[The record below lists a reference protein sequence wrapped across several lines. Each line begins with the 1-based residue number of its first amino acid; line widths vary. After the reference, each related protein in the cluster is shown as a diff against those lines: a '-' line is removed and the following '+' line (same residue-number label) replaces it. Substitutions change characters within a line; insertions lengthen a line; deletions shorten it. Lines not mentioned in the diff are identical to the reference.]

1 MSDYI
6 SRKALIDEINCEYD
20 LDYGEILINPVQ
32 FADMVEDQ
40 PIADVVEVLRCKD
53 CEYWG
58 DEDGFQKTPDGVLAG
73 RCVVHNY
80 IIDGRHT
87 GWCPT
92 ENDYCS
98 YGERK

>member
-58 DEDGFQKTPDGVLAG
+58 DEDGFQKNT
-73 RCVVHNY
+73 R
-80 IIDGRHT
+80 
-87 GWCPT
+87 WCT
-92 ENDYCS
+92 SGSVCS
-98 YGERK
+98 TQLYH